1 MIVLDDITLKR
12 GGHSLF
18 EHLDLTIHPGQHVGL
33 VGRNGVGKSSLFALL
48 KGQLLAEVGDVRIP
62 PRWRIAYLAQET
74 QPSERSALDWAL
86 DGDDELRRV
95 EREIRAAEARDDN
108 DALAHLYTR
117 FDDLGGYSAAAR
129 AAEILSGLG
138 FAATDHGRAY
148 REFSGGWRIRLNLAQ
163 TLMAP
168 AELLLLDEPT
178 NHLDL
183 DAMLWLESHLRQF
196 AGTLLVIAHDR
207 EFLDAVTTHTV
218 HLEQGRATQYRGNYS
233 AFERQRGEALARQ
246 TALARQQAK
255 RAAEIRNFVERFRA
269 KASKA
274 RQVQS
279 RLKALEKL
287 EQAESAHT
295 DSPYQFSFPNPA
307 RMSRSLVHLDAAAL
321 GYGNTPLLRTGELRI
336 VPGARIGI
344 LGVNGAGKTTLL
356 RTLAGELAPMSGT
369 LSRGRHSAV
378 GYFAQH
384 QLELLDPALSA
395 LEHIGKL
402 PPLAPEQ
409 QQRDHL
415 GGWGFSGDAALRPT
429 GTLSGGEKARLV
441 LGLIAWQRPALLL
454 LDEPTNHL
462 DIEMRHAL
470 SVALQTYQGAL
481 VLVSHDRDL
490 LARCVDEFWLVSNGN
505 VAPFS
510 GDLSTYAE
518 RVRQA
523 QRTPTDKDSESRR
536 ARRQNAAQER
546 LREEPLRRKLKE
558 LERTI
563 NGLNRELAEL
573 EEVLADPAT
582 YTASSAN
589 VPDLLTRRAALTTR
603 LEAVET
609 EWVDKQQQL
618 ESGAAHSPKLGSG
631 G

>member
-12 GGHSLF
+12 GGHTLF
-18 EHLDLTIHPGQHVGL
+18 EHLDLTIHSGQRVGL

-48 KGQLLAEVGDVRIP
+48 RGKLLAEVGDVRMP

-74 QPSERSALDWAL
+74 EPSERSALDWAL
-86 DGDDELRRV
+86 DGDRELRRV
-95 EREIRAAEARDDN
+95 EHELRAAEARDDN
-108 DALAHLYTR
+108 DALAYLYTR

-138 FAATDHGRAY
+138 FAAADHARAY

-183 DAMLWLESHLRQF
+183 DAMLWLESHLRRF

-233 AFERQRGEALARQ
+233 AFERQRGEVLARQ
-246 TALARQQAK
+246 AALARQQAK
-255 RAAEIRNFVERFRA
+255 RAAEIKDFVERFRA

-287 EQAESAHT
+287 AQAEPAHA

-307 RMSRSLVHLDAAAL
+307 RMSRSLVHLDEAVL
-321 GYGNTPLLRTGELRI
+321 GYGDTALLRTAELRI

-356 RTLAGELAPMSGT
+356 RTLAGELAPLTGT
-369 LSRGRHSAV
+369 LSRGRHAAV

-395 LEHIGKL
+395 LEHMRKL
-402 PPLAPEQ
+402 APLAVEQ

-470 SVALQTYQGAL
+470 SVALQAYEGAL

-490 LARCVDEFWLVSNGN
+490 LARCVDEFWLVSNGT
-505 VAPFS
+505 VTPFTD
-510 GDLSTYAE
+510 DLSVYAE
-518 RVRQA
+518 RIRQA
-523 QRTPTDKDSESRR
+523 QRIPTDNDTESRR
-536 ARRQNAAQER
+536 ARRQSAAAQR
-546 LREEPLRRKLKE
+546 LRNEPLRRKLQE

-563 NGLNRELAEL
+563 NGLSRELSEL

-582 YTASSAN
+582 YADSSPH
-589 VPDLLTRRAALTTR
+589 VQDLLTRRATLTAR
-603 LEAVET
+603 LEAVEADWL
-609 EWVDKQQQL
+609 EKQHLL
-618 ESGAAHSPKLGSG
+618 ETGDAAQ
-631 G
+631 